1 MLRIS
6 AVQIRHECTQGRC
19 VMSVQF
25 SFDFD
30 RALAAMVY
38 IASKPVTS
46 LDTYKLCKLVFL
58 SDKLH
63 TVRFGRPITGDVLR
77 AMDYGPVPSAVYDVL
92 KAFLAD
98 EENERVHSLSEHLSV
113 DRSYQYPRFQ
123 MTRPVDFPY
132 FLSASEMQALDEVT
146 AAHGGKTFDELYT
159 LTHGMPAYTNAWQ
172 DPDRTS
178 RSPLMS

>member
-1 MLRIS
+1 
-6 AVQIRHECTQGRC
+6 
-19 VMSVQF
+19 MSVQF

-30 RALAAMVY
+30 RSLAAMVY

-92 KAFLAD
+92 KAFLAN

-123 MTRPVDFPY
+123 MTRPVDFP
-132 FLSASEMQALDEVT
+132 
-146 AAHGGKTFDELYT
+146 TFCLH
-159 LTHGMPAYTNAWQ
+159 LRCRH
-172 DPDRTS
+172 
-178 RSPLMS
+178 

>member
-1 MLRIS
+1 
-6 AVQIRHECTQGRC
+6 
-19 VMSVQF
+19 MSVQF

-30 RALAAMVY
+30 RSLAAMVY